1 MCSYYNVGEIRIEK
15 EANLD
20 PGGLVENPSIL
31 IGRNFDMLDRYH
43 YASCA
48 VGTFS
53 IDHIHGARTSGIEVK
68 SIRRL

>member
-1 MCSYYNVGEIRIEK
+1 MCSYCHVGEIRIGK
-15 EANLD
+15 ESNLD

-43 YASCA
+43 YASCE
-48 VGTFS
+48 VRTFS
-53 IDHIHGARTSGIEVK
+53 IDHIHDARTNGIEVK